1 MSIVLPSR
9 AVVITEKTL
18 FDVMRDVW
26 AARRMIAMS
35 VAVFFAL
42 AIVFLGLSRAHSRAE
57 MILMP
62 ANPMGEFLD
71 APMPSHEGTIALQGG
86 SQGAVHDL
94 AFLRFENSY
103 FGARVAGILIQN
115 KEILSGLQK
124 DRAFLFSGGFQPQ
137 TAQELADYIKKRV
150 KIEPVSGTP
159 LRKLIYLHPD
169 PVFAALFLSHIYAV
183 TDELIRAQTLKEVQA
198 RAAYLDEMIAK
209 NPDAEHRRVLTDI
222 LMAQERTRMLVSI
235 DQPFSA
241 AIIEP
246 PSTLAKTAWPQ
257 AMMILPLFVLL
268 AVLTGFV
275 LHGVRNYGR

>member
-1 MSIVLPSR
+1 MSIVSSSQPVLIS
-9 AVVITEKTL
+9 EKTL

-26 AARRMIAMS
+26 AARKTIAVS

-42 AIVFLGLSRAHSRAE
+42 AIAFLGLSRAHSRAE

-71 APMPSHEGTIALQGG
+71 ASTQVNEGSISIQGQ
-86 SQGAVHDL
+86 SSAHDL
-94 AFLRFENSY
+94 AFLRFENS
-103 FGARVAGILIQN
+103 FSGSRVAGILLQN
-115 KEILSGLQK
+115 TEIMDGLSKDGAFIFSSGQK
-124 DRAFLFSGGFQPQ
+124 PKN
-137 TAQELADYIKKRV
+137 AQELADYIKKRV

-169 PVFAALFLSHIYAV
+169 PAFAARFLSHIYAV

-198 RAAYLDEMIAK
+198 RTAYLDETIART
-209 NPDAEHRRVLTDI
+209 PDAEHRRVLTDI
-222 LMAQERTRMLVSI
+222 LMAQERIRMLVSI

-246 PSTLAKTAWPQ
+246 PSTLPRTAWPQ
-257 AMMILPLFVLL
+257 TMLIVPLFVMLGM
-268 AVLTGFV
+268 LTGFV
-275 LHGVRNYGR
+275 LYGVRHHGE